1 MSAETMIEVSDLV
14 KHYPVRGE
22 EQPVRAVDGISFAVS
37 RGRTLGIVG
46 ESGCGKSTTA
56 RLLTRLEEPT
66 SGRVLIGGE
75 DLAEARGKQLARL
88 RRRIQLVFQDPH
100 SALNPRLSVAD
111 TLGEVLRVHRLAA
124 GRAAVEDRVTELLE
138 LVGMTRSF
146 LDRYPHELSGGQRQ
160 RIGVARALAV
170 EPEVL
175 VLDEPLSALDISV
188 QAEVMNLLVRLRD
201 QLDLTYVFISHDLGM
216 VRYLADEVAVMY
228 LGRVVELAPGAVLAG
243 GSRHPYTAALRDA
256 VPVADPTTEAGRLP
270 APLPGDVPDPAD
282 PPTGCRF
289 HPRCPIAEPACSET
303 DPQLLTLAADHLG
316 ACLVAQREVG
326 AGPGTGPGA

>member
-1 MSAETMIEVSDLV
+1 MSAKVMIEVEDLV

-22 EQPVRAVDGISFAVS
+22 DRPVQAVDGVSFIVE

-56 RLLTRLEEPT
+56 RLLTRLEQPT

-75 DLAEARGKQLARL
+75 DVASASGRELAGL

-100 SALNPRLSVAD
+100 SALNPRMSVAD
-111 TLGEVLRVHRLAA
+111 TLGEVLRVHRLAR
-124 GRAAVEDRVTELLE
+124 GRAAVEARVVELLD
-138 LVGMTRSF
+138 LVGMTRTF
-146 LDRYPHELSGGQRQ
+146 LDRYPHEMSGGQRQ

-201 QLDLTYVFISHDLGM
+201 ALDLTYVFISHDLGM

-228 LGRVVELAPGAVLAG
+228 LGRIVELAPADVLAG
-243 GSRHPYTAALRDA
+243 SSRHPYTAALRDA
-256 VPVADPTTEAGRLP
+256 VPVADPSTEAGRLP
-270 APLPGDVPDPAD
+270 TPLPGDVPDPAD
-282 PPTGCRF
+282 PPSGCRF
-289 HPRCPIAEPACSET
+289 HPRCPIAEPACRET
-303 DPQLLTLAADHLG
+303 EPSLVRLADRHLG
-316 ACLVAQREVG
+316 ACLVAERDAGGAPGVG
-326 AGPGTGPGA
+326 TVG